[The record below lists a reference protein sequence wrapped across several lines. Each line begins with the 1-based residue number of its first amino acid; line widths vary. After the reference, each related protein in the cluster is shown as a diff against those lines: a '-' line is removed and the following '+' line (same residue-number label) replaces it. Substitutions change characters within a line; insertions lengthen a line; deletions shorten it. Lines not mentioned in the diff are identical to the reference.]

1 MGLNGGVLSK
11 YGILGCGLE
20 VAEGVFGLEASIE
33 EVADVVLICV
43 EEEEDEACFSASLLF
58 NDFCCT
64 SKIWAPERFAP
75 AAVAVAVAVAVAA
88 AAAVAVAAVAAVADA
103 SVVAV
108 AAVVA
113 AAASVVVAAA
123 VVVAAVDVAGGLIL
137 MVLFN
142 GDFGLLLLS
151 SAATAEGG
159 RRMDNLG
166 PPPAGVLG
174 RACCAFGLLLLS
186 RMVLFFSFLLVPESL
201 VILETVTL
209 QLND

>member
-1 MGLNGGVLSK
+1 LNGGVLSK

-75 AAVAVAVAVAVAA
+75 AA
-88 AAAVAVAAVAAVADA
+88 AAAVPDAAVADA

-113 AAASVVVAAA
+113 AAASVVVVAA
-123 VVVAAVDVAGGLIL
+123 VVAAVDAAGGLIL

-159 RRMDNLG
+159 SRMDNLG

-174 RACCAFGLLLLS
+174 RVCCAFGLLLLS